1 MLPFDQPPSG
11 SFTTGQRLRPSASR
25 SGGGSGLISHSKRTH
40 ILSYGAHNG
49 KPHATPFCT
58 RTKMLGFIILI
69 VCAMLYMAS
78 ASKPIENLQKDI
90 AMQGATTTDDNG
102 IGSDEPPP
110 TTQVQ
115 VQQPTDAELL
125 ARTQKTAV
133 AAKLAQAQA
142 ELSDSQATIAKL
154 QSELES
160 ARQQAAAT
168 VATPPP
174 TPQLSVAAGGTRALA
189 TVNGPI
195 EVPGY
200 PPIAIA
206 STRKFSKFY
215 CIGGRGRLGAQN
227 DRSCRFQNLCYKPST
242 NSWLFYQD
250 PSESLVVLLD
260 KGQIIEEFPEQFLN
274 LRSMGN
280 PQDAQW
286 WSPSIV
292 KDAAGIPSE
301 AFSPRSDPLKPDVNL
316 LYHPHYPSNMGH
328 VIGDDLFPLFNLMSS
343 FGMLV
348 PNANLILS
356 RDCGKIFANNPKKAE
371 QCDFFLKMLTPG
383 LSSKQPYLAA
393 TAPDFATR
401 VTGKQSAGDLV
412 CFEQLLA
419 GNGPWGFQQ
428 SLGKAPSW
436 WSYHAFYL
444 SNLGVNPNRTPKKH
458 RITVSI
464 KKGKRGLAN
473 NDELVAYLKK
483 EFPTYEI
490 DALELKSLGGWKAEL
505 EYLLDTTVLITPCGG
520 VSMSA
525 MFLPHNSAMI
535 IIDYFNLKKNVSF
548 GMEERLWSNLGYVRP
563 FHYPFSID
571 EVEMPPDHPSRT
583 DYQEMRD
590 WGQVRVDTKRMGTI
604 LKSAISHVDNFMV
617 MGQE

>member
-25 SGGGSGLISHSKRTH
+25 PAVGISHSKRTH
-40 ILSYGAHNG
+40 ILTYGSHNG
-49 KPHATPFCT
+49 KPHAQPFCT
-58 RTKMLGFIILI
+58 RTKCLGFIILI

-78 ASKPIENLQKDI
+78 ASRPIEDLQKDI
-90 AMQGATTTDDNG
+90 ALQTATDNNGA
-102 IGSDEPPP
+102 GSDEPPP
-110 TTQVQ
+110 PAQALL
-115 VQQPTDAELL
+115 PSDAVLVER
-125 ARTQKTAV
+125 AQKAAV
-133 AAKLAQAQA
+133 SAKLAQAQA

-160 ARQQAAAT
+160 AQTKLTQQAASAVT
-168 VATPPP
+168 TPPP
-174 TPQLSVAAGGTRALA
+174 AAQLSVAAGGTRALS
-189 TVNGPI
+189 TINGPI

-206 STRKFSKFY
+206 STRKYSKFY

-242 NSWLFYQD
+242 NAWVFYQD
-250 PSESLVVLLD
+250 PAESLVVLLD
-260 KGQIIEEFPEQFLN
+260 KGQILSEFPEQFLN

-292 KDAAGIPSE
+292 KDAQGIPAES
-301 AFSPRSDPLKPDVNL
+301 FSPRSDPLKPDVNL

-356 RDCGKIFANNPKKAE
+356 RDCSKIFANNPKKAG

-393 TAPDFATR
+393 TASDFAER
-401 VTGKQSAGDLV
+401 VTGKSGSSTDLV

-428 SLGKAPSW
+428 SLGKAPAW

-444 SNLGVNPNRTPKKH
+444 SNLGINPNRTPKKH

-473 NDELVAYLKK
+473 NDELVAYLRK
-483 EFPTYEI
+483 EFPSYEI

-535 IIDYFNLKKNVSF
+535 IVDYFNLKKNVSF

-563 FHYPFSID
+563 FHYPFSIE
-571 EVEMPPDHPSRT
+571 EVEMPADHPSRT

-604 LKSAISHVDNFMV
+604 VRSAISHVDNFMV